1 MQGSVEDTPTP
12 QDLANDSS
20 TKTAPVVRVRRGGHQ
35 AQNTDTHPHPKP
47 SQGLSSRTLGLPTLG
62 TVGPQNFRSWLYNLG
77 IPSFLI
83 ITGLRTLGHF

>member
-12 QDLANDSS
+12 QDLANNSS
-20 TKTAPVVRVRRGGHQ
+20 TKTVPVVRVP
-35 AQNTDTHPHPKP
+35 QNTDTHPHPKP

-77 IPSFLI
+77 ILSFLI
-83 ITGLRTLGHF
+83 ITGPRTLGHF